1 MTIGVEVE
9 AGATF
14 ASVTSA
20 GTSTSTNNTDD
31 FVGRGWAFP
40 LRLDSTGAFALCGGD
55 DDVAESIRLIL
66 GTSPGERPMRP
77 EFGCPIHELVFDT
90 VDASLAGRV
99 GSLVEAALTRWEPRI
114 DVVRVTASPDPAA
127 PHVLRIAVDY
137 RISATN
143 DRRNLVFPFY
153 SIPQD

>member
-1 MTIGVEVE
+1 MTETGSVETGVGTASASIG
-9 AGATF
+9 AR
-14 ASVTSA
+14 S
-20 GTSTSTNNTDD
+20 NTAADD

-40 LRLDSTGAFALCGGD
+40 LRLDSTGVFALSAGD

-114 DVVRVTASPDPAA
+114 DVLRVTASPDPAA

-137 RISATN
+137 RVSATN

-153 SIPQD
+153 SIPEE

>member
-1 MTIGVEVE
+1 MTAITE
-9 AGATF
+9 
-14 ASVTSA
+14 
-20 GTSTSTNNTDD
+20 D

-40 LRLDSTGAFALCGGD
+40 LRLDSTGAFALSQGD

-77 EFGCPIHELVFDT
+77 EFGCPIHELIFDT
-90 VDASLAGRV
+90 VDAALAGRV
-99 GSLVEAALTRWEPRI
+99 GALVDAALTRWEPRI
-114 DVVRVTASPDPAA
+114 DVLGVAAGPDPAA

-137 RISATN
+137 RVKATN

-153 SIPQD
+153 SIPED